1 MPTPKLNFMNN
12 QTQQFLKKYEQI
24 KLLDE
29 ETISM
34 LNEFASGNPEIVQD
48 ILDSFEPEAIKLM
61 EEIKIASEN
70 KDVQLLKTAAHS
82 LSGISGSIGAARLRQ
97 VATDTENAIKAENL
111 NEAFELS
118 EILSL
123 TFDELIV
130 LLKNM

>member
-1 MPTPKLNFMNN
+1 MNN
-12 QTQQFLKKYEQI
+12 QTEQFLRKYEQI

-34 LNEFASGNPEIVQD
+34 LNEFASGSPEIVQD
-48 ILDSFEPEAIKLM
+48 IIDSFEPEAVKLL
-61 EEIKIASEN
+61 EEIKMAREN
-70 KDVQLLKTAAHS
+70 KDIQLLKTAAHS

-111 NEAFELS
+111 TEAFQLS
-118 EILSL
+118 EILSI
-123 TFDELIV
+123 TYDELIV